1 METITTTKR
10 NLSMVRGD
18 TFAFAFEVTGIDQ
31 LDTAFFS
38 CKINADD
45 ETYVFKKSLND
56 GITAAGNGK
65 YRVRVAPEDTDFVE
79 AGLYYYDLEIG
90 KNGDI
95 YTVLK
100 GRLKIE
106 QDITRN

>member
-1 METITTTKR
+1 MEVTTNR

-18 TFAFAFEVTGIDQ
+18 TFAFGFEVTGVDH
-31 LDTAFFS
+31 LDSAFFS

-45 ETYVFKKSLND
+45 EIYIFKKSLGD
-56 GITAAGNGK
+56 GITDAGNGK

-79 AGLYYYDLEIG
+79 VGSYYYDLEIG

-106 QDITRN
+106 QDITRG